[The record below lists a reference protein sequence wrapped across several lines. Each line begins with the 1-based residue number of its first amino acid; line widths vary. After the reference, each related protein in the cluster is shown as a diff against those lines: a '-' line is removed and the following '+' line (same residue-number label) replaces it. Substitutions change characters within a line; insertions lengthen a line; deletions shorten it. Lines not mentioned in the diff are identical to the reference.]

1 MVPPLPTTAR
11 LLALPAPDV
20 AEEALRG
27 AADAEKKPRTTTY
40 YLNGRTI
47 RYDGNEVSEVSA
59 PGAATSGARA
69 AASGSS
75 SGSSPG
81 QRRGSQSRNR

>member
-1 MVPPLPTTAR
+1 M
-11 LLALPAPDV
+11 
-20 AEEALRG
+20 
-27 AADAEKKPRTTTY
+27 TTY

-59 PGAATSGARA
+59 PGAETSAARA
-69 AASGSS
+69 SA

-81 QRRGSQSRNR
+81 HRRGSHARNR

>member
-1 MVPPLPTTAR
+1 MLAAARHDEAGARCLR
-11 LLALPAPDV
+11 LLGDV
-20 AEEALRG
+20 
-27 AADAEKKPRTTTY
+27 EKKPRTTTY